1 MAKKKKAKKARR
13 LPPPRL
19 TRLRSFCSCP
29 GAGHDP
35 FTCKSTEGQCR
46 VPIFGGLKI
55 CGLPK
60 GHEGRHGPENPNW

>member
-35 FTCKSTEGQCR
+35 
-46 VPIFGGLKI
+46 IFGGLKI